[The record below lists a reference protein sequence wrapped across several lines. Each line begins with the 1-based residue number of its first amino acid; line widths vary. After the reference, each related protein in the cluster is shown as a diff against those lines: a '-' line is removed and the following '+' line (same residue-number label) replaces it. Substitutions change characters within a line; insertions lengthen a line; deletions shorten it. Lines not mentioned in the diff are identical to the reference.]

1 MESRLELTFTGSVT
15 EVVTPHIGWD
25 GNGHWV
31 VDVGAGT
38 DMLTMGSDD
47 LMKSSCPSEA
57 LKGYDVLKVKEYNFE
72 EAPAVI
78 ATGKKCCLAFL
89 STHY

>member
-25 GNGHWV
+25 GNGQWF

-57 LKGYDVLKVKEYNFE
+57 LKGLMPLRLKN
-72 EAPAVI
+72 
-78 ATGKKCCLAFL
+78 TTLKK
-89 STHY
+89 HQQ